1 MKRPSK
7 PIDVLQDVVIET
19 DIGNI
24 FIKVYVNRAP
34 ITAKNFLALVDI
46 KAYAGG
52 SFYRSVKSEHLMAGD
67 MELVQGGILPRQ
79 SPFPSIEHETT
90 VETGMAHDIG
100 VVSMARR
107 SPGTASTEFFVCL
120 AKMPILDYSGGLS
133 NGNFDGH
140 GYASFARVVAGLD
153 VIQKIQAM
161 PTGVEHHDL
170 GSDVDTE
177 EFEKFKPQLLK
188 KKVSILDI
196 RRVQS

>member
-1 MKRPSK
+1 MNQLFGGWRIECRP
-7 PIDVLQDVVIET
+7 
-19 DIGNI
+19 
-24 FIKVYVNRAP
+24 
-34 ITAKNFLALVDI
+34 
-46 KAYAGG
+46 
-52 SFYRSVKSEHLMAGD
+52 
-67 MELVQGGILPRQ
+67 
-79 SPFPSIEHETT
+79 PFPSIEHETT